1 MVALLVAYAVAVAA
15 ASYWVGRGLRGPE
28 DFLSGRRELS
38 VKQGIGLFGGIF
50 LGATAVGVVGQGY
63 QRGIAGAALDLALGL
78 GFAILALTL
87 LERMRGKGQASLA
100 ALFRAEYGQ
109 LCGAIAALVAG
120 SAWIILL
127 SAFVAAAGIA
137 LGQLT
142 GWSQGPCVAA
152 AVVILLLY
160 SMPGG
165 MRAVT
170 ATNLAHLA
178 ILAVLIAVLL
188 VLATG
193 HRQTTIVPASHTT
206 TSWGYLIGV
215 VLLSAPTTIVAPDVM
230 MGVGTLRSLA
240 AARRTLAI
248 VVLLLAGGGLLLA
261 VLGTRASHLVTV
273 GDPDLALPRMMHL
286 LLPSALE
293 RLGLLVLFGA
303 ALTGAV
309 AEVMVCT
316 FILDE
321 ELGARRRLRG
331 RPDPSL
337 ALVRLQMVCIAA
349 IAGGIAL
356 ADTHVVGL
364 VLTAFRVFVPG
375 IVPQAV
381 FSLTGLRTRAG
392 AVAASMLAGPLVCLA
407 AARIAPGLLQTPAD
421 PVLWGTIAALGI
433 MATGRIPPSSV
444 PLTEP

>member
-1 MVALLVAYAVAVAA
+1 M
-15 ASYWVGRGLRGPE
+15 GRGLRGPE

-230 MGVGTLRSLA
+230 MGVGTF
-240 AARRTLAI
+240 
-248 VVLLLAGGGLLLA
+248 VLW
-261 VLGTRASHLVTV
+261 
-273 GDPDLALPRMMHL
+273 PR
-286 LLPSALE
+286 
-293 RLGLLVLFGA
+293 
-303 ALTGAV
+303 
-309 AEVMVCT
+309 
-316 FILDE
+316 
-321 ELGARRRLRG
+321 
-331 RPDPSL
+331 
-337 ALVRLQMVCIAA
+337 
-349 IAGGIAL
+349 
-356 ADTHVVGL
+356 
-364 VLTAFRVFVPG
+364 
-375 IVPQAV
+375 
-381 FSLTGLRTRAG
+381 RAG
-392 AVAASMLAGPLVCLA
+392 RS
-407 AARIAPGLLQTPAD
+407 
-421 PVLWGTIAALGI
+421 
-433 MATGRIPPSSV
+433 PSSSCCWPAAV
-444 PLTEP
+444 CCWPFSARAPATW

>member
-1 MVALLVAYAVAVAA
+1 
-15 ASYWVGRGLRGPE
+15 
-28 DFLSGRRELS
+28 
-38 VKQGIGLFGGIF
+38 
-50 LGATAVGVVGQGY
+50 
-63 QRGIAGAALDLALGL
+63 
-78 GFAILALTL
+78 
-87 LERMRGKGQASLA
+87 
-100 ALFRAEYGQ
+100 
-109 LCGAIAALVAG
+109 
-120 SAWIILL
+120 
-127 SAFVAAAGIA
+127 
-137 LGQLT
+137 
-142 GWSQGPCVAA
+142 
-152 AVVILLLY
+152 
-160 SMPGG
+160 
-165 MRAVT
+165 
-170 ATNLAHLA
+170 
-178 ILAVLIAVLL
+178 
-188 VLATG
+188 
-193 HRQTTIVPASHTT
+193 
-206 TSWGYLIGV
+206 
-215 VLLSAPTTIVAPDVM
+215 
-230 MGVGTLRSLA
+230 
-240 AARRTLAI
+240 
-248 VVLLLAGGGLLLA
+248 
-261 VLGTRASHLVTV
+261 
-273 GDPDLALPRMMHL
+273 MHL

-381 FSLTGLRTRAG
+381 FSLTGRRTRAG

-433 MATGRIPPSSV
+433 MATGWIPPSSV